1 MNWTQVDIYTAT
13 PAIDLLSVRLQD
25 LGIRGCMVQDAQD
38 FQEFL
43 EQKDGKWDY
52 LEDGLMELASCET
65 CVTVYLPEDAQGAE
79 MLAAL
84 RTMLAQMKAEDTEH
98 QYGRLEAVCSG
109 IREEDWA
116 NNWKQYFKPFPVGN
130 KLYIKPSW
138 EEPTAEAAGRTI
150 LEIDPASSFGTG
162 QHHTTRLC
170 LELMEDEITPATR
183 LLDLGCGSGILF
195 IGGMLL
201 GAKEAY
207 AVDIEENATRIAKEN
222 AAENHL
228 NPENYTISCGNIIT
242 DTALRESI
250 GSGYDVIT
258 ANIVADVIKGMAP
271 LFPSF
276 LKDNGILILSGIITE
291 RADEVL
297 DTVTAYDF
305 AVLERAHRARV
316 NVDVGVQ
323 LLAGHLQSA
332 GLEQTSQAG
341 RCDALAQ
348 ARHNAAGHKNILRCH
363 NSPSMSAD
371 AKQQRPPYPKNYPFH
386 YTSKKTAFAIRLAYF
401 LY

>member
-1 MNWTQVDIYTAT
+1 MNWTQVDIYTTT

-116 NNWKQYFKPFPVGN
+116 NNWKQYFKPFPVGE
-130 KLYIKPSW
+130 KLYIRPSW
-138 EEPTAEAAGRTI
+138 EHDEPEAGRTV
-150 LEIDPASSFGTG
+150 LEIDPESSFGTG

-170 LELMEDEITPATR
+170 LELMESEAAGSKM
-183 LLDLGCGSGILF
+183 LDMGCGSGILF

-201 GAKEAY
+201 GAKEVF
-207 AVDIEENATRIAKEN
+207 AVDIEENAVRIAKKN

-228 NPENYTISCGNIIT
+228 PEEKYTVRCGNVLS
-242 DTALRESI
+242 DEALRAEI
-250 GSGYDVIT
+250 GSGYDLIT
-258 ANIVADVIKGMAP
+258 ANIVADVLKAMAP
-271 LFPSF
+271 LFPQF
-276 LKDNGILILSGIITE
+276 LKKTGTLLISGIIVE
-291 RADEVL
+291 RKDEVIAAMEAQGFV
-297 DTVTAYDF
+297 VTDCREKEGWA
-305 AVLERAHRARV
+305 AVKLK
-316 NVDVGVQ
+316 
-323 LLAGHLQSA
+323 
-332 GLEQTSQAG
+332 QAE
-341 RCDALAQ
+341 
-348 ARHNAAGHKNILRCH
+348 
-363 NSPSMSAD
+363 
-371 AKQQRPPYPKNYPFH
+371 
-386 YTSKKTAFAIRLAYF
+386 
-401 LY
+401 